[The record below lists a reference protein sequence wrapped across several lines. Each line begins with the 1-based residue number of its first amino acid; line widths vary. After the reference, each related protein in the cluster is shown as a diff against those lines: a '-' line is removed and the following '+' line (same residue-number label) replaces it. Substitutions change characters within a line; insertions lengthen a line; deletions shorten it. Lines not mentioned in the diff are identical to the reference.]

1 MLNHINL
8 LKIKNYKKVS
18 ISGLNKNLCI
28 KLYKLMFRI
37 RLCEVTGK
45 VLKFGM
51 ELLGIEMPER
61 M

>member
-1 MLNHINL
+1 MAKTYHRFNHDHRIINAESEEA
-8 LKIKNYKKVS
+8 KA
-18 ISGLNKNLCI
+18 
-28 KLYKLMFRI
+28 FRI

-45 VLKFGM
+45 VLEFGM